1 MFANKAKAAANEA
14 ETAAKNALTAAK
26 AVNLTAEDPS
36 LTGNAA
42 TRAANLTTEVKKIT
56 DEAKAL
62 EKEAKEFADNAQNAA
77 NMSVPNPNDIETNI
91 DGNPGTSENVST
103 ITTTKSPTKE
113 MKVMIGGPGLGSKQT
128 NSGYALSSTFVGIV
142 IILILNLIIN

>member
-1 MFANKAKAAANEA
+1 MPLYGYPDGLSYGFHRIW
-14 ETAAKNALTAAK
+14 
-26 AVNLTAEDPS
+26 PS
-36 LTGNAA
+36 GPI
-42 TRAANLTTEVKKIT
+42 RVYGKRH
-56 DEAKAL
+56 
-62 EKEAKEFADNAQNAA
+62 
-77 NMSVPNPNDIETNI
+77 
-91 DGNPGTSENVST
+91 GNPGTSENVST